1 MFMINLKNENNIIV
15 VLVIK
20 QKISKSL
27 KYNLIFELFQI
38 AIWDSSGWLF
48 YFHSRDTLMTG
59 DTLRDKRNVTNIT
72 VGEFPYMT
80 YDNLYSEAGK

>member
-1 MFMINLKNENNIIV
+1 
-15 VLVIK
+15 
-20 QKISKSL
+20 
-27 KYNLIFELFQI
+27 
-38 AIWDSSGWLF
+38 
-48 YFHSRDTLMTG
+48 MTG